1 MEAGRRVKWE
11 KGEQWALL
19 NYVLSFAN
27 CLPFAKT
34 VRPRFVALAMA
45 MAAIKANLINF
56 SLSLPFSLAFL
67 LLSLRATLLR
77 SFVCCG
83 RWQSF
88 DSINYEIT
96 LNLKFL
102 AAF

>member
-1 MEAGRRVKWE
+1 MKWE

-56 SLSLPFSLAFL
+56 SLSAI
-67 LLSLRATLLR
+67 LSLFLTGLLTCHPAAFVCLLR
-77 SFVCCG
+77 QVA
-83 RWQSF
+83 
-88 DSINYEIT
+88 
-96 LNLKFL
+96 KF
-102 AAF
+102 

>member
-1 MEAGRRVKWE
+1 MKWE
-11 KGEQWALL
+11 KAEQWALL

-56 SLSLPFSLAFL
+56 SLSLPFSLSFL
-67 LLSLRATLLR
+67 LLPP
-77 SFVCCG
+77 CCVRLSAAAG
-83 RWQSF
+83 GKVLIQS
-88 DSINYEIT
+88 T
-96 LNLKFL
+96 TK
-102 AAF
+102 